1 MKTLI
6 FWSSIGVMFMITI
19 CQIWLTRRQRKRR
32 GDKYHN
38 FFG

>member
-1 MKTLI
+1 MKTI
-6 FWSSIGVMFMITI
+6 VFWSWISAMFLITAW
-19 CQIWLTRRQRKRR
+19 QIWLTRRQRKRR